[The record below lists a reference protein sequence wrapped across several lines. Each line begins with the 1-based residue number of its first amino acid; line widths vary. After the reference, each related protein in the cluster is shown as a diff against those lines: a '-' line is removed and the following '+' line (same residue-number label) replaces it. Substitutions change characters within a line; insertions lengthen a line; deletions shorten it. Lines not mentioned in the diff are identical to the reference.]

1 MGLILDVFARGG
13 PVMYPLLLCSVLAV
27 AIIIEKLVNLRL
39 TRILQP
45 ESLQALSRL
54 VERGDIEGAVGFC
67 SDHPS
72 LFNGIIRQ
80 GLEHYRFGREEVKEA
95 ILDAGRHAVPRLER
109 YLGVLGT
116 LAAVSPLLGLL
127 GTVTGMIK
135 VFTVIS
141 QVGVGRAN
149 ALAGGIAEALIT
161 TVAGL
166 VIAIP
171 ALVMYNLFRDRAEA
185 IVVEMERHSLEMI
198 RRLFGSASGAA
209 RGDPRGAS

>member
-1 MGLILDVFARGG
+1 MNLILDIFAKGG
-13 PVMYPLLLCSVLAV
+13 PVMYPLLLCSVLAL

-39 TRILQP
+39 SRVVRP
-45 ESLQALSRL
+45 ETLRTLAVLI
-54 VERGDIEGAVGFC
+54 ERGDIEGAAGYCGTNPGVF
-67 SDHPS
+67 S
-72 LFNGIIRQ
+72 GIILQ
-80 GLEHYRFGREEVKEA
+80 GLQHHALGREEVKEA

-116 LAAVSPLLGLL
+116 LTAVSPLLGLL

-141 QVGVGRAN
+141 HVGVGRAD

-171 ALVMYNLFRDRAEA
+171 SLVMYNLFRDRAEA
-185 IVVEMERHSLEMI
+185 IIVEMERHSLEII
-198 RRLFGSASGAA
+198 RRLFGSSAGADRGAA
-209 RGDPRGAS
+209 PGAR

>member
-1 MGLILDVFARGG
+1 MGLILDIFAKGG
-13 PVMYPLLLCSVLAV
+13 PVMYPLLLCSVLAL

-39 TRILQP
+39 SRVVRP
-45 ESLQALSRL
+45 EALEVLNRFI
-54 VERGDIEGAVGFC
+54 ERGEVEEAVRFC
-67 SDHPS
+67 SAHPGI
-72 LFNGIIRQ
+72 FHGIIRQ
-80 GLEHYRFGREEVKEA
+80 GLERYRFGREEVKEA

-161 TVAGL
+161 TVTGL

-185 IVVEMERHSLEMI
+185 IVVEMERHSLEII
-198 RRLFGSASGAA
+198 RRLFGSASASGAA
-209 RGDPRGAS
+209 GADGAP